1 MTTNT
6 ITDTIN
12 GVALSPDSATAPSYT
27 IGTGTSPWSGSNV
40 TWASPNTWTTG
51 DTFTI
56 NPNLIVKPS
65 GSISVKG
72 DDADID
78 INGKSMK
85 AWMEKVE
92 ERLNLLCVN
101 PDLESD
107 WEELREIGNQYRA
120 LEQRIK
126 DKMTTW
132 KTLQADDQSS
142 G

>member
-6 ITDTIN
+6 ITDIIN
-12 GVALSPDSATAPSYT
+12 GVALSLDSATAPSYT
-27 IGTGTSPWSGSNV
+27 ISTGTSPWSGSNV

-132 KTLQADDQSS
+132 KTLQADDQSI

>member
-6 ITDTIN
+6 ITDIIN

-27 IGTGTSPWSGSNV
+27 ISTGTSPWSGSNV
-40 TWASPNTWTTG
+40 TWASPTTSN
-51 DTFTI
+51 TFTI
-56 NPNLIVKPS
+56 NPSLIVKPS

-132 KTLQADDQSS
+132 KTLQADDQSI

>member
-6 ITDTIN
+6 ITDIIN

-27 IGTGTSPWSGSNV
+27 ISTGTSPWSGSNV
-40 TWASPNTWTTG
+40 TWASPNTWTTS

-132 KTLQADDQSS
+132 KTLQADDQSN

>member
-1 MTTNT
+1 MKTNT
-6 ITDTIN
+6 ITDIIN
-12 GVALSPDSATAPSYT
+12 EVALSSNSVTSPRYT
-27 IGTGTSPWSGSNV
+27 IGSGTALPGNVSNV
-40 TWASPNTWTTG
+40 TWAGPNTWTIG
-51 DTFTI
+51 DIVIDPSLT
-56 NPNLIVKPS
+56 VKPS

-72 DDADID
+72 KDADID

-101 PDLESD
+101 PELESD

-126 DKMTTW
+126 SKMTTW
-132 KTLQADDQSS
+132 KKLPADDQSHC
-142 G
+142 

>member
-27 IGTGTSPWSGSNV
+27 ISTGTSPWSGSNV
-40 TWASPNTWTTG
+40 TWASPNTWTTS

-132 KTLQADDQSS
+132 KKLQADDQSND
-142 G
+142 

>member
-6 ITDTIN
+6 ITDIIN
-12 GVALSPDSATAPSYT
+12 SVALSPDSATAPSYT

-40 TWASPNTWTTG
+40 TWASPSTWTSG
-51 DTFTI
+51 SATI
-56 NPNLIVKPS
+56 ATNLTVKPS

-72 DDADID
+72 EDADID

-101 PDLESD
+101 PELESD

-126 DKMTTW
+126 SKMTTW
-132 KTLQADDQSS
+132 KKLQADDQSNC
-142 G
+142 